1 MGGNAYSMIFF
12 RWDNVTRKNRPMAD
26 SLKMDIVVELVGGG
40 SVIDGAYLF

>member
-1 MGGNAYSMIFF
+1 MTG
-12 RWDNVTRKNRPMAD
+12 KKRPKAD